1 MTRRLLIVALAAL
14 IPFFALAAWT
24 RLNPVGE
31 WELALLS
38 TLALPAD
45 PFGDLVRGVN
55 ALGDL
60 HVWAIVVGVLALIA
74 AALRRIWAALLIAFT
89 IAADLVGF
97 LVKIVVERARPE
109 GALIEHLLGGDSYAF
124 PSGHVLRATAL
135 VAVVAWLAAPP
146 AWRLRAALI
155 GATAA
160 ALMMGYARVALGVHW
175 PTDAVGGFLFGVA
188 WFGFSAWLAERQ
200 APPQPA
206 ETEEL
211 AAVENSSRKDAARM
225 PASPASSWRKKT

>member
-1 MTRRLLIVALAAL
+1 MAWLATVSLALFAL
-14 IPFFALAAWT
+14 LAAWA

-31 WELALLS
+31 WEIALVAA
-38 TLALPAD
+38 LALPAD
-45 PFGDLVRGVN
+45 PFGDVVRGVN

-60 HVWAIVVGVLALIA
+60 PVWAVMVGVLALIA
-74 AALRRIWAALLIAFT
+74 VARRRIWAALLTALT

-135 VAVVAWLAAPP
+135 VAVVAWLGAPP
-146 AWRLRAALI
+146 ARRLPAALF

-160 ALMMGYARVALGVHW
+160 ALVMGYARVALGVHW
-175 PTDAVGGFLFGVA
+175 PTDVIGGFLFGVA
-188 WFGFSAWLAERQ
+188 WFGFSAWLAERP
-200 APPQPA
+200 APAQGSASADRKEGAA
-206 ETEEL
+206 EEET
-211 AAVENSSRKDAARM
+211 SSRSDSARM